1 MDKKLEHRIA
11 RLEKVMSRKNEQ
23 MNGSAAE
30 AVYHTA
36 NQISQLCKELA
47 TMLKSTGDAPWEI
60 DNALSM
66 CEDDFPK
73 VWFDRLNRINND
85 R

>member
-1 MDKKLEHRIA
+1 MDRKLESRIT
-11 RLEKVMSRKNEQ
+11 RLEKVLSRKNEQ
-23 MNGSAAE
+23 VERAAE

-47 TMLKSTGDAPWEI
+47 AILKSTDDVSWEI